1 MVATQRTIDDLETT
15 LGRVAVALHMQHVM
29 PLGPSW
35 DQCQH
40 PHCVA
45 ARRLLP
51 GLHACAAEPPD
62 EVPERDFPFLRLVR

>member
-1 MVATQRTIDDLETT
+1 VATEHAIDDLATT

-35 DQCQH
+35 EQCQH

-51 GLHACAAEPPD
+51 GLKASEAEPPA
-62 EVPERDFPFLRLVR
+62 EAPERDFPFVRLVR